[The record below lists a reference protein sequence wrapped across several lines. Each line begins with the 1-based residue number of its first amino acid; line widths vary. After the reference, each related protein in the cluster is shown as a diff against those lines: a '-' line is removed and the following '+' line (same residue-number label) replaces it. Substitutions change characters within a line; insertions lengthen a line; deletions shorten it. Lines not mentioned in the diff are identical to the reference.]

1 MSAQALD
8 IVHAKIPGYPCGAG
22 TSAAHKCLRGEIS
35 MMDENRFVAPDMIAA
50 ERLTADGVILKAVE
64 AAVGT
69 LK

>member
-1 MSAQALD
+1 
-8 IVHAKIPGYPCGAG
+8 
-22 TSAAHKCLRGEIS
+22 